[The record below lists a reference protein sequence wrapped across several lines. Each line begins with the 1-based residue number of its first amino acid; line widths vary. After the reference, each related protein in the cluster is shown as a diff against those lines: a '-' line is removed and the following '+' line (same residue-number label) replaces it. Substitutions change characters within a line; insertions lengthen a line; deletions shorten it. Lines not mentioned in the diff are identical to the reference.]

1 MIRMAI
7 VVCVAIL
14 VITVSVQAAGLLDGS
29 LFGYAH
35 AEKYTAGDADIGE
48 SVCAL
53 DIHWENGKVNLEY
66 HSGEKIELRESSSRP
81 ISEDMK
87 MRWWLDGDTLR
98 VQYAKSGLHFGWN
111 QEKELTVRIP
121 EGSSSRLHLFNE
133 CVELLQIFLSVVTG
147 VKKQLN
153 IVVSTAENRFAQEG
167 RNNDLIVVVGGGVV
181 DVNGFAGE
189 DLTDHLHNLSSQGT
203 ELIDFRGNIGMEHG
217 RNARRA
223 EEHAQYII
231 HPLHPQAVRWEKC
244 AQRH

>member
-1 MIRMAI
+1 MNGNRMIRMAI

-14 VITVSVQAAGLLDGS
+14 VIAVSVQAAGLLDGS

-66 HSGEKIELRESSSRP
+66 YSGEKIELRESSSRP

-111 QEKELTVRIP
+111 QGCEKGFCQRDFGGYCHADGGWDRSHDCRYNFRQYPCGSQRYSDTERI
-121 EGSSSRLHLFNE
+121 
-133 CVELLQIFLSVVTG
+133 
-147 VKKQLN
+147 
-153 IVVSTAENRFAQEG
+153 
-167 RNNDLIVVVGGGVV
+167 
-181 DVNGFAGE
+181 
-189 DLTDHLHNLSSQGT
+189 
-203 ELIDFRGNIGMEHG
+203 
-217 RNARRA
+217 
-223 EEHAQYII
+223 QYIRG
-231 HPLHPQAVRWEKC
+231 HPASCGPGENL
-244 AQRH
+244 